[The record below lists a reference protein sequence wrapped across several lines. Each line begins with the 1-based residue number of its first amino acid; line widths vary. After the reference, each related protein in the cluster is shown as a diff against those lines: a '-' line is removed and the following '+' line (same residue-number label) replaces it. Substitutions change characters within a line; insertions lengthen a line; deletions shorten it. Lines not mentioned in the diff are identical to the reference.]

1 MRKTYIFCS
10 SEFKCD
16 DANYSV
22 INSRETLNIINSNLV
37 IIVDNNNKVDNYE
50 LFKIM
55 YKVASKGN
63 SVYLIG
69 VNLDPDYAKNIYCL
83 AVAKSI
89 YNIYSVESMD
99 IIDDEYLESILGKT
113 NTLQDIENYIGSDVV
128 FSETIGTILLEI
140 INKCNEGDDAGLL
153 EYIKCNVDILKNS
166 VYYNDCMRSLNDKL
180 ANEVEKAKT
189 EKDGILDEYDKIK
202 KGAKDKDDRIK
213 KLEDNLDNFK
223 RDLITLKQENDT
235 LVEQLNK
242 SGPVVSSFQQ
252 IHTGTLAKCKT
263 KSILYF
269 KEVTYVRY
277 VNSLIVNMMK
287 MLTTGISGIKVRLLI
302 FDNKNDFSA
311 IYKPLNIVTL
321 QDYLQNKDR
330 LMNVESMVI
339 VDPNHVIVE
348 DMLKIDHDLLII
360 YDRLRL
366 SKDIVHGN
374 DVFKYW
380 VINSKSNYEAVKS
393 DIVDTKYVITRPG
406 VFEDNCIAIPTIAEY
421 KKVTES
427 AKLYKYRALANDC
440 KNPQGLIVDNIL
452 QRAGIKLSTRR
463 R

>member
-1 MRKTYIFCS
+1 MKKTYIFCS
-10 SEFKCD
+10 SEFKCED
-16 DANYSV
+16 DKYSV
-22 INSRETLNIINSNLV
+22 ISARETLSIINSNLI
-37 IIVDNNNKVDNYE
+37 IIVDNANKVDNYE

-63 SVYLIG
+63 SVYLLG
-69 VNLDPDYAKNIYCL
+69 VGLDPEYAKNIYCL

-99 IIDDEYLESILGKT
+99 IIDDEYIESILCKN

-180 ANEVEKAKT
+180 ANEVEKAKQ
-189 EKDGILDEYDKIK
+189 EKDGILDEYDKVK
-202 KGAKDKDDRIK
+202 KNEKAKDERIS
-213 KLEDNLDNFK
+213 KLESNLDNFK
-223 RDLITLKQENDT
+223 RDLITLKQENDN

-277 VNSLIVNMMK
+277 VNSLIVNLMK
-287 MLTTGISGIKVRLLI
+287 MLTTSMSGIKVRLLI
-302 FDNKNDFSA
+302 FDNKNDFSS

-330 LMNVESMVI
+330 LSNVEAMVI
-339 VDPNHVIVE
+339 VDPSHVIVE
-348 DMLKIDHDLLII
+348 DMLKMEHDLLII

-380 VINSKSNYEAVKS
+380 VINSKGNYEAVKG

-406 VFEDNCIAIPTIAEY
+406 VFEDNCIAIPTIADY
-421 KKVTES
+421 NKVTDS
-427 AKLYKYRALANDC
+427 AKLYKYRALANAC
-440 KNPQGLIVDNIL
+440 KNPQGLVVENIL
-452 QRAGIKLSTRR
+452 QRAGIKLTRR